1 MENLFFAIQLN
12 ELRKMN
18 KFVDFRRGLYEK
30 WLTVE
35 LSTIFI
41 KLSLS
46 NQVVRVNFILNQILL
61 SVHSSN
67 FVWFLVSCRM
77 SVLTETQK
85 GASSNRGGAKVL
97 LSQQSLITNKF
108 NYNGTRSCNQW
119 QKIPNLTTK
128 VIHVICF
135 HLNCLFDL
143 LSNNMLFQYLSLT
156 EILCKISKDQHKI
169 NVPVHCSSEN
179 QLSCTITRVWFQ
191 LYKRVKVIQSR

>member
-1 MENLFFAIQLN
+1 M
-12 ELRKMN
+12 
-18 KFVDFRRGLYEK
+18 
-30 WLTVE
+30 
-35 LSTIFI
+35 S
-41 KLSLS
+41 
-46 NQVVRVNFILNQILL
+46 QILV
-61 SVHSSN
+61 SY
-67 FVWFLVSCRM
+67 FLVSCRM

-97 LSQQSLITNKF
+97 LSQQFLITNKF
-108 NYNGTRSCNQW
+108 NFNGIRSCNQW
-119 QKIPNLTTK
+119 QKILVCRQRLCNLTTK
-128 VIHVICF
+128 DIHVICF